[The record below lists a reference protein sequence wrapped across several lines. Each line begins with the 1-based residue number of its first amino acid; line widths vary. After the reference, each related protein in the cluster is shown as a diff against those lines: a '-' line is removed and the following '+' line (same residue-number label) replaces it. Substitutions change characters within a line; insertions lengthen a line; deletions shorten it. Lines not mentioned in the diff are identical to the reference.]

1 MNRPV
6 LIIGVAITAALVAVL
21 FLGLGRD
28 PQQIQSPLVGRTAP
42 AFALKE
48 VGSDRTIDLAALR
61 GKPTVINFWATWC
74 MPCYQEHPVLVDN
87 ARLFGSQVQ
96 FVGVVFNDDEASIS
110 KFLRE
115 RGSAYPTLL
124 DAQGKTAIAYGVGGV
139 PESFFLN
146 RDGVIVAKFS
156 GPMTADI
163 LQANLAKA
171 TR

>member
-28 PQQIQSPLVGRTAP
+28 PQQIQSPLVGRAAP

-48 VGSDRTIDLAALR
+48 VGSGRTIDLAALR
-61 GKPTVINFWATWC
+61 GKPAVINFWATWC

-87 ARLFGSQVQ
+87 ARLLGSQVQ

-139 PESFFLN
+139 PESFFLD

-156 GPMTADI
+156 GPMTTDV
-163 LQANLAKA
+163 LQANLSKA
-171 TR
+171 IR

>member
-6 LIIGVAITAALVAVL
+6 LIIGIAITAALVAVL

-28 PQQIQSPLVGRTAP
+28 PQQIHSPLVGRTAP

-48 VGSDRTIDLAALR
+48 VGSSRTIDVSALR

-87 ARLFGSQVQ
+87 ARLLGSQVQ
-96 FVGVVFNDDEASIS
+96 FVGVVFNDDEESIS

-156 GPMTADI
+156 GPMTTAI

-171 TR
+171 MR

>member
-6 LIIGVAITAALVAVL
+6 LIVGVAITAALVAVL

-28 PQQIQSPLVGRTAP
+28 PQQIQSPLVGRAAP

-48 VGSDRTIDLAALR
+48 VGSGRTIDLAALR
-61 GKPTVINFWATWC
+61 GKPAMINFWATWC

-96 FVGVVFNDDEASIS
+96 FVGVVFNDDESSIS

-171 TR
+171 MR

>member
-28 PQQIQSPLVGRTAP
+28 PQQIQSPLVGRAAP

-48 VGSDRTIDLAALR
+48 VGSGRTIDLAALR
-61 GKPTVINFWATWC
+61 GKPSVINFWATWC

-96 FVGVVFNDDEASIS
+96 FVGVVFNDDESSIS

-171 TR
+171 MR

>member
-28 PQQIQSPLVGRTAP
+28 PQQIQSPLVGRAAP
-42 AFALKE
+42 GFALKE
-48 VGSDRTIDLAALR
+48 VGSDRTIDLAALH
-61 GKPTVINFWATWC
+61 GKPSVINFWATWC

-156 GPMTADI
+156 GPMTTDI

-171 TR
+171 MR

>member
-6 LIIGVAITAALVAVL
+6 LIIGIAITAALVAVL

-28 PQQIQSPLVGRTAP
+28 PQQIQSPLVGRAAP
-42 AFALKE
+42 PFALKE
-48 VGSDRTIDLAALR
+48 VGSSRTIDAAALR
-61 GKPTVINFWATWC
+61 GKLTKINFSATWC

-87 ARLFGSQVQ
+87 ARILGSQVQ
-96 FVGVVFNDDEASIS
+96 FVGVVFNDDEESIS

-171 TR
+171 MR

>member
-6 LIIGVAITAALVAVL
+6 LIVGVAITAALVAVL

-28 PQQIQSPLVGRTAP
+28 PQQIQSPLVGRAAP

-48 VGSDRTIDLAALR
+48 VGSNRTIDLAALR
-61 GKPTVINFWATWC
+61 GKPAVINFWATWC

-87 ARLFGSQVQ
+87 ARLLGSQVQ

-139 PESFFLN
+139 PESFFLD
-146 RDGVIVAKFS
+146 REGVIVAKFS
-156 GPMTADI
+156 GPMTTDI

>member
-28 PQQIQSPLVGRTAP
+28 PQQIQSPLLGRAAP
-42 AFALKE
+42 PFALKE
-48 VGSDRTIDLAALR
+48 VGSERTIDLAALR

-87 ARLFGSQVQ
+87 ARLLGSQVQ
-96 FVGVVFNDDEASIS
+96 FVGVVFNDDETSIS

-146 RDGVIVAKFS
+146 RDGVIVAKFA
-156 GPMTADI
+156 GPMTTDI

-171 TR
+171 MR

>member
-6 LIIGVAITAALVAVL
+6 FIVGVAITAALVAVL

-28 PQQIQSPLVGRTAP
+28 PQQIQSPLVGRAAP

-48 VGSDRTIDLAALR
+48 VGSSRTIDLAALR
-61 GKPTVINFWATWC
+61 GKPAVINFWATWC

-87 ARLFGSQVQ
+87 ARLLGAQVQ

-124 DAQGKTAIAYGVGGV
+124 DAQGQTAIAYGVGGV
-139 PESFFLN
+139 PESFFLD
-146 RDGVIVAKFS
+146 REGVIVAKFS
-156 GPMTADI
+156 GPMTTDI